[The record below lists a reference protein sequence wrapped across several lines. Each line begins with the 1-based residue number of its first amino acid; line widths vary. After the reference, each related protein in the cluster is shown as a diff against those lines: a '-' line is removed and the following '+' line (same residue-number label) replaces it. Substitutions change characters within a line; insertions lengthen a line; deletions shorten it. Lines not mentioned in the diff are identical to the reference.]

1 MKLVALHHD
10 DQNAALFD
18 PWSLIHLSAG
28 LFAGLVGIG
37 VVPSMI
43 AAVAYEGFEQ
53 LAESQPWGQKIFK
66 TSGSETFVNIVSDVA
81 LFAVGWYLGERYN
94 RPSPTRAI
102 NPPRPR
108 AALSGM
114 RPRI

>member
-10 DQNAALFD
+10 DQNAALLD

-28 LFAGLVGIG
+28 LFAGLVGVG

-53 LAESQPWGQKIFK
+53 LAERQSWGQKIFK
-66 TSGSETFVNIVSDVA
+66 TSGSETIANIVTDVA
-81 LFAVGWYLGERYN
+81 LFAIGWYLGERYN
-94 RPSPTRAI
+94 RPQTAL
-102 NPPRPR
+102 NPSRPR
-108 AALSGM
+108 AALPGM
-114 RPRI
+114 RRRI

>member
-10 DQNAALFD
+10 EQNFALFD

-37 VVPSMI
+37 VVPSMV

-53 LAESQPWGQKIFK
+53 LAESQPWGQKIFR
-66 TSGSETFVNIVSDVA
+66 TSGSETIANIITDVG
-81 LFAVGWYLGERYN
+81 LFALGWYMGERYN
-94 RPSPTRAI
+94 RPDSRRAL
-102 NPPRPR
+102 NPGRPR
-108 AALSGM
+108 AALPGM
-114 RPRI
+114 RARR